1 MQNQSKLITQ
11 FLSDIAKLRKNAL
24 SIISLDDTT
33 AGYTSERIQDQEDV
47 ISKMAEI
54 LISLT
59 KHYDQLGE
67 ATRIVQ
73 NDPEGRQEL
82 DITVLEDDHEH
93 IPNILEGLENS
104 LEDVKSLR

>member
-1 MQNQSKLITQ
+1 MA
-11 FLSDIAKLRKNAL
+11 DIAKNRKNAL
-24 SIISLDDTT
+24 SIIPLDDTT
-33 AGYTSERIQDQEDV
+33 AGYTSEKIQDQEDV

-73 NDPEGRQEL
+73 SDPEGREKL

-93 IPNILEGLENS
+93 IPTILEGLENS
-104 LEDVKSLR
+104 LDDVKSLR

>member
-1 MQNQSKLITQ
+1 LITQ
-11 FLSDIAKLRKNAL
+11 FLSEIAKYRKNAL

-33 AGYTSERIQDQEDV
+33 AGYTSEKIQDQEDV

-67 ATRIVQ
+67 ATKIIQSDV
-73 NDPEGRQEL
+73 EGRDEL

-93 IPNILEGLENS
+93 IPSILEGLENS
-104 LEDVKSLR
+104 LDEVKSLG